1 MRIDIP
7 SKLLLDLRNGHNIAK
22 LVAWNHEEIQN
33 GAYLVAISCQ
43 PYRIDGKTY
52 TAIGTAYNH
61 AKLDSMLK
69 LKGYHGNAYLFLLDN
84 EGNITYTNQSKDV
97 FFRNYSLLKH
107 LRKEPGYHR
116 R

>member
-61 AKLDSMLK
+61 AKLDSMLI
-69 LKGYHGNAYLFLLDN
+69 Y
-84 EGNITYTNQSKDV
+84 ES
-97 FFRNYSLLKH
+97 
-107 LRKEPGYHR
+107 E
-116 R
+116 